1 MYKQATLDLI
11 NSVEFLPLSKKILE
25 DTMSIID
32 NQPLTPEQL
41 AEIISKDQAVV
52 AKTFALAN
60 SPVYGLS
67 KKVSTIEIYLY
78 DIKMLKF

>member
-32 NQPLTPEQL
+32 NQSLTPEQL

-52 AKTFALAN
+52 AKILALAN

-67 KKVSTIEIYLY
+67 
-78 DIKMLKF
+78 